1 MLENNKQGMVI
12 FMLIFDNAFL
22 VDAVITPERDKYT
35 PAIAMVAAEA
45 MERNA
50 ATKIWPV
57 VLISA
62 CTCKRAHVKLH
73 VPCRQIFAKNH
84 RIEYLYP
91 YTLSH
96 SLCDLDH
103 RYVEEYRVHA
113 TG

>member
-1 MLENNKQGMVI
+1 MVI

-50 ATKIWPV
+50 ATKIWLV

-62 CTCKRAHVKLH
+62 CTCKRAH
-73 VPCRQIFAKNH
+73 CRQIFAKNH

-91 YTLSH
+91 SLSH
-96 SLCDLDH
+96 SLCDLDY